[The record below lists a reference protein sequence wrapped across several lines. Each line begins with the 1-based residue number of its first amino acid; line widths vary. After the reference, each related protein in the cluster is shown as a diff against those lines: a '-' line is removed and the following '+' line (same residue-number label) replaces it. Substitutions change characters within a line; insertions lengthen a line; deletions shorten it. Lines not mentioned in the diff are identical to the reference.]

1 MPSGPRNT
9 KGHIASLQKPAAKWA
24 SRKKKKEEEKK
35 RKPMK
40 KGSDWKKATK
50 SRGNKYAAEERP
62 SLAPPVVAVGA
73 NGTGPLFG
81 NQLRCV
87 ISAGSSS
94 TPRRIDHGPKPLA
107 KRLPG
112 ASLLWRAARAADDR
126 SSSFQRSPGPFL
138 MSASTARTLF
148 LESLDRKEQV
158 HLNS

>member
-9 KGHIASLQKPAAKWA
+9 KEHIANLQKHAAKRDN
-24 SRKKKKEEEKK
+24 RKEIKEEEKK

-40 KGSDWKKATK
+40 KRSDWKKATK

-87 ISAGSSS
+87 ISAGRSSI
-94 TPRRIDHGPKPLA
+94 PRRIDHGPKPLA

-126 SSSFQRSPGPFL
+126 SSSFQRSPGPSLCPPPPLALSFL
-138 MSASTARTLF
+138 RA
-148 LESLDRKEQV
+148 
-158 HLNS
+158 